1 VPLFGDERVKAF
13 GGETAIEPPV
23 DHGRRGAGTV
33 PQAEHRLQRKGAVGR
48 RFVEVHSKTT
58 LGVRGEFLGPHG
70 LAGFGPA
77 QADRMP
83 TRRGLTEEVIEG
95 HHPVHFRAGQVQ
107 DVGQDRDGVRRD
119 IAEGC
124 LDRMEHFDQ
133 GARTAFHVLDDPLN
147 CLAFGWKHLFHRS
160 LEYTPCPACTIPAA
174 MQLNRFDLNLL
185 IALDALLQEKNVTR
199 AAERVFVSQP
209 AMSAAL
215 QKLREFFD
223 DQLLVRV
230 GRDMQLTPRGLS
242 LVEPVREA
250 LLRIQATLGT
260 QPSFDPGTVQRTFTL
275 IVSAD
280 ALLRVMPAV
289 FRRLAREAPGIRCHV
304 EHFSET
310 TLSRLEYGDAD
321 LFLGLNSLRLFG
333 LRAFPD
339 SLRIVDLRPVRW
351 LCAVAKDHPTVG
363 EQITEQQYL
372 ALPHVFG
379 WPSGHTI
386 PLEELVRRLLSA
398 ELDVRATTQGLLEIP
413 FMLQGTQLVATLP
426 EHLAQTLAKLAPI
439 KLMPVPFETP
449 DTREVVI
456 WHKRNEPD
464 PGHAWLREILIEAAR
479 DFQPTTSTATSPHG
493 AASGPP

>member
-1 VPLFGDERVKAF
+1 
-13 GGETAIEPPV
+13 
-23 DHGRRGAGTV
+23 
-33 PQAEHRLQRKGAVGR
+33 
-48 RFVEVHSKTT
+48 
-58 LGVRGEFLGPHG
+58 
-70 LAGFGPA
+70 
-77 QADRMP
+77 
-83 TRRGLTEEVIEG
+83 
-95 HHPVHFRAGQVQ
+95 
-107 DVGQDRDGVRRD
+107 
-119 IAEGC
+119 
-124 LDRMEHFDQ
+124 
-133 GARTAFHVLDDPLN
+133 
-147 CLAFGWKHLFHRS
+147 
-160 LEYTPCPACTIPAA
+160 

-223 DQLLVRV
+223 DPLLVRV

-250 LLRIQATLGT
+250 LLRIQTTLGT
-260 QPSFDPGTVQRTFTL
+260 QPTFDPGTVQRTFTL

-280 ALLRVMPAV
+280 ALLRVMPTV
-289 FRRLAREAPGIRCHV
+289 FGRLSREAPGIRCHV

-333 LRAFPD
+333 LRAFPE

-351 LCAVAKDHPTVG
+351 LCAVAQDHPTVG
-363 EQITEQQYL
+363 DRITEEQYL

-413 FMLQGTQLVATLP
+413 FLLAGTQWVATLP
-426 EHLAQTLAKLAPI
+426 EHLARTLAQLAPV

-464 PGHAWLREILIEAAR
+464 PGHAWLREVLIDAAR
-479 DFQPTTSTATSPHG
+479 DPTSHSTSSRDDAG
-493 AASGPP
+493 DPP